1 MNNSIGLKMHKIQHD
16 YYINGAKSNR
26 IEQYITI

>member
-1 MNNSIGLKMHKIQHD
+1 MNNSVGLKMHKIQYD
-16 YYINGAKSNR
+16 YCINGAKSIQ